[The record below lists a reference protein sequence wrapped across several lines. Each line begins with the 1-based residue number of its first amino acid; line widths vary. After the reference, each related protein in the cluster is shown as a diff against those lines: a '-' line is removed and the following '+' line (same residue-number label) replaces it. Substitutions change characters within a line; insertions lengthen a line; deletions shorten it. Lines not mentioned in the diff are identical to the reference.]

1 MDGLLM
7 TFLINDNLAWEIDHL
22 SRLADQ
28 PLGVNVLFR
37 VEQVTGGLNYSEF
50 REKTL
55 LEFPLDNLIGKRKQA
70 SKHVIRF
77 LATVALT
84 GSHQM

>member
-28 PLGVNVLFR
+28 TVRVNVLFW
-37 VEQVTGGLNYSEF
+37 VEQVNRRPKLF
-50 REKTL
+50 RVPGENS
-55 LEFPLDNLIGKRKQA
+55 FGIPAR
-70 SKHVIRF
+70 
-77 LATVALT
+77 
-84 GSHQM
+84 